1 LKGTSTKGELGL
13 YSHFAEVRLYDSSL
27 ERKKLFRGFSLRA
40 PQLIGLDIGT
50 TAVKAARIQRRG
62 SRPIVTGLASAAI
75 DQPNWES
82 ADADEKISLAVWRCL
97 QGLRESTG
105 VVVSGLSG
113 SDVVVRTFD
122 FPALPQKQLGSAVE
136 LEAAQ
141 VCPFD
146 FNESTVTYQ
155 VLRGPSAQANAR
167 RRRREDQERTVGI
180 FVAAKNAAIQRMHDL
195 CKRSGAHCVVVD
207 VDGLALLNCLEACKA
222 RKAEEKAMIVNVGS
236 SQTNVAILSDDGLP
250 FVRDIPY
257 GAESIASHICSATGA
272 ARETIVGML
281 AGSADSHTV
290 RTDLQPSLKEACSAL
305 ADRVVETVRYHGTR
319 QSGPALDRILLC
331 GGLGRTGIVAD
342 ALTTLL
348 GGKVEPWNPLT
359 TLSCARA
366 VQKGGLVEQGAAFA
380 VALGLAMR
388 SLRDVHD

>member
-1 LKGTSTKGELGL
+1 M
-13 YSHFAEVRLYDSSL
+13 
-27 ERKKLFRGFSLRA
+27 
-40 PQLIGLDIGT
+40 
-50 TAVKAARIQRRG
+50 
-62 SRPIVTGLASAAI
+62 VTGLASAMI

-82 ADADEKISLAVWRCL
+82 ADADEKISLAIWRCL
-97 QGLRESTG
+97 EVLREFTG

-146 FNESTVTYQ
+146 FNESTVAFQ
-155 VLRGPSAQANAR
+155 VLRGPSSQANAR

-180 FVAAKNAAIQRMHDL
+180 FAAAKNAAIQRVQEL

-207 VDGLALLNCLEACKA
+207 VGGLALLNCLEACKA
-222 RKAEEKAMIVNVGS
+222 RKPGEKAMIVNVGS

-257 GAESIASHICSATGA
+257 AAESIASQICNATGA
-272 ARETIVGML
+272 SRETVVGVL
-281 AGSADSHTV
+281 AGSTDSKAV

-319 QSGPALDRILLC
+319 QSGPTLDRIFLC
-331 GGLGRTGIVAD
+331 GGLARTAVVAE

-348 GGKVEPWNPLT
+348 GGKVEAWNPLA